1 MSGMWRRAVVA
12 VPGLLLATGCGGS
25 HEPQPDPAMVSEA
38 RSAALTWFT
47 GTWRNDFEAAC
58 PNIKAGSVAAPPF
71 GGCGM
76 AATNL
81 WRSMNP
87 DAEALISVDIA
98 KLELR
103 DDRAKFDSDHVTVN
117 GRPLSDSVDRAAGGQ
132 AHVRY
137 TYTFRRIQNL
147 WYFQKADSEAGF

>member
-1 MSGMWRRAVVA
+1 
-12 VPGLLLATGCGGS
+12 
-25 HEPQPDPAMVSEA
+25 MVSEA
-38 RSAALTWFT
+38 KSAALTWFT
-47 GTWRNDFEAAC
+47 ATWRNDFEAAC
-58 PNIKAGSVAAPPF
+58 PNVKAGNVATPPF

-87 DAEALISVDIA
+87 DAETLISVDIA

-103 DDRAKFDSDHVTVN
+103 DNRARFDSDHVSVN
-117 GRPLSDSVDRAAGGQ
+117 GRPLADSVNRAAGGQ

-147 WYFQKADSEAGF
+147 WYFQKADSEATF